1 MPFAAAGFAAVV
13 ALVPGLFAFRA
24 VSSLIELISVS
35 ADAKADLVQIF
46 ASDLTTFSATVV
58 MVTGL
63 LVPCGNAVL
72 RFRPRAVHAC
82 EQRLI
87 RGGIF
92 PHILFDVEHR
102 PHLRASAMS
111 W

>member
-46 ASDLTTFSATVV
+46 ASDLTTFFLTTVV

-63 LVPCGNAVL
+63 LVPLAVTQFFVS
-72 RFRPRAVHAC
+72 RRARSTPVSSS
-82 EQRLI
+82 
-87 RGGIF
+87 
-92 PHILFDVEHR
+92 D
-102 PHLRASAMS
+102 
-111 W
+111 